1 MILTVSMEDMELFP
15 KDSHLNTKPNSVP
28 IDVDCF
34 TQMHSS
40 LERLWWSRL
49 VISVR
54 GYVVNYVQND
64 DETLFH
70 TDDAF
75 VCIHRYLAEEKSERP
90 LARQFIK
97 DVDTIVTY
105 PLISQTLLALCS
117 SQKIANP
124 FFDKEMEPAL
134 TRIFGHPNEATY
146 RVANGQI
153 YAYIVFMRVLC
164 ILQKRWMDERKERKT
179 IRFETDPE
187 WQPDNR
193 VVLFQEFYKGNR
205 TWILLDFDR
214 YILTQWRPRG
224 SEVIFGARF
233 VEKKMRSGMQLCSW
247 CGMIEQQPNQFSQCV
262 NDKAI
267 CSSQCLDMLLQD
279 CNACNEKSNSNTT

>member
-90 LARQFIK
+90 LARQ
-97 DVDTIVTY
+97 V
-105 PLISQTLLALCS
+105 LS
-117 SQKIANP
+117 
-124 FFDKEMEPAL
+124 
-134 TRIFGHPNEATY
+134 RINMNVY
-146 RVANGQI
+146 
-153 YAYIVFMRVLC
+153 
-164 ILQKRWMDERKERKT
+164 
-179 IRFETDPE
+179 
-187 WQPDNR
+187 
-193 VVLFQEFYKGNR
+193 
-205 TWILLDFDR
+205 
-214 YILTQWRPRG
+214 
-224 SEVIFGARF
+224 
-233 VEKKMRSGMQLCSW
+233 
-247 CGMIEQQPNQFSQCV
+247 
-262 NDKAI
+262 
-267 CSSQCLDMLLQD
+267 
-279 CNACNEKSNSNTT
+279 